1 MKKKRLRTFW
11 VILKYHRG
19 NLDIFGALQPHV
31 SHVTCLPSKKTEFV
45 NKMATLP
52 KKKKGITLSI
62 FKYLRWSQN
71 SAQLRESK
79 L

>member
-52 KKKKGITLSI
+52 KKKKKGLHCQFLNI
-62 FKYLRWSQN
+62 
-71 SAQLRESK
+71 
-79 L
+79 

>member
-31 SHVTCLPSKKTEFV
+31 SHVTCLPSKKMEFV
-45 NKMATLP
+45 KQNGYVA
-52 KKKKGITLSI
+52 KKKKKRDYNVN
-62 FKYLRWSQN
+62 F
-71 SAQLRESK
+71 
-79 L
+79 